1 MSNKSH
7 YETLGVDTKANKD
20 EIKKAYRQLSMKYHP
35 DKNGGSVE
43 KSQELNE
50 AYEILKDDETRM
62 QYDQQ
67 QQGSPFPFP
76 FHAGHSDL
84 DDILGALFGGSMNG
98 VHVKMNMGGMNMGG
112 MHMGGMNMGTMHMGG
127 EGFPGIRIFHQ
138 TSMPSHHQHS
148 FQISKPEPITKM
160 IQIDLS
166 QIMED
171 FTISVEIEKWTLEN
185 GNKLHSFESL
195 QVQIPQGVENNEVI
209 TLPEKGNVINEFGM
223 VMRGDVQIV
232 VQVQNNSLYQRNGL
246 DLLIEQEV
254 TFKQSLCG
262 FSLQLKYING
272 NEYTLNSTKGTIIQ
286 NDSSKI
292 IPNLGLKRMVNGIP
306 QIGKLI
312 ITFKI
317 PNVPVLTDAQL
328 AKLNEILE

>member
-7 YETLGVDTKANKD
+7 YETLGIDAKANKD

-76 FHAGHSDL
+76 FHHGHSDL

-98 VHVKMNMGGMNMGG
+98 VHVKMNMGGMHMGGINMGG
-112 MHMGGMNMGTMHMGG
+112 MQMGG

-138 TSMPSHHQHS
+138 TSMPSHQHS
-148 FQISKPEPITKM
+148 FQISKPEPITK
-160 IQIDLS
+160 IINIDLS
-166 QIMED
+166 QVLED
-171 FTISVEIEKWTLEN
+171 SVISVEFEKWTVEN

-209 TLPEKGNVINEFGM
+209 TLPEKGNVVCEFGM
-223 VMRGDVQIV
+223 VMRGDIQII
-232 VQVQNNSLYQRNGL
+232 VQVQNNSPYQRNGL

-272 NEYTLNSTKGTIIQ
+272 NEYTLNNTKGTIIQ
-286 NDSSKI
+286 HESSKI

-306 QIGKLI
+306 HIGKLI

-317 PNVPVLTDAQL
+317 TNIPVLTDTQL

>member
-1 MSNKSH
+1 MSKSH

-112 MHMGGMNMGTMHMGG
+112 MNMSGMHFAHMGGMPFGHMGG
-127 EGFPGIRIFHQ
+127 MPFGNMGNVNIGDPNLGNHEDIDNLLSSLFGASMGGMPPGANIRIFR
-138 TSMPSHHQHS
+138 SGPGGS
-148 FQISKPEPITKM
+148 
-160 IQIDLS
+160 
-166 QIMED
+166 
-171 FTISVEIEKWTLEN
+171 N
-185 GNKLHSFESL
+185 
-195 QVQIPQGVENNEVI
+195 
-209 TLPEKGNVINEFGM
+209 IN
-223 VMRGDVQIV
+223 IV
-232 VQVQNNSLYQRNGL
+232 
-246 DLLIEQEV
+246 
-254 TFKQSLCG
+254 
-262 FSLQLKYING
+262 
-272 NEYTLNSTKGTIIQ
+272 
-286 NDSSKI
+286 
-292 IPNLGLKRMVNGIP
+292 KRY
-306 QIGKLI
+306 
-312 ITFKI
+312 
-317 PNVPVLTDAQL
+317 D
-328 AKLNEILE
+328 EE